1 MRDNILNE
9 EDEQK
14 ITGGTI
20 TIVEEEEVCPQC
32 GSKNIK
38 TTYKVDRNGR
48 ITKAVFRHTCNDCGY
63 FWR

>member
-1 MRDNILNE
+1 MRDSILNE

-32 GSKNIK
+32 GSKNI
-38 TTYKVDRNGR
+38 
-48 ITKAVFRHTCNDCGY
+48 
-63 FWR
+63 